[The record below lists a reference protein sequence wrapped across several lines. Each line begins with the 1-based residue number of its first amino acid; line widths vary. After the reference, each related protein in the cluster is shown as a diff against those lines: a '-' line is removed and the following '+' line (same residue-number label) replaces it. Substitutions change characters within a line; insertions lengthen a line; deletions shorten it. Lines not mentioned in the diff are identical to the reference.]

1 MVGRSAQDPDLLR
14 RHQRFLPLGGA
25 APTPHLCS
33 HACCP
38 SNPVCARA
46 QRLDVDKKRVVLPEE
61 AERMG
66 LDVETF
72 MSNRML
78 EILRENEVL
87 YEGGV
92 RSEKRLGG
100 MLGGG

>member
-1 MVGRSAQDPDLLR
+1 M
-14 RHQRFLPLGGA
+14 
-25 APTPHLCS
+25 
-33 HACCP
+33 
-38 SNPVCARA
+38 
-46 QRLDVDKKRVVLPEE
+46 DKKRVVLPEE

-78 EILRENEVL
+78 EILRENGVL

>member
-1 MVGRSAQDPDLLR
+1 MPAAVGPSGENSAAVSE
-14 RHQRFLPLGGA
+14 FKGA
-25 APTPHLCS
+25 ATGHG
-33 HACCP
+33 A
-38 SNPVCARA
+38 V
-46 QRLDVDKKRVVLPEE
+46 VGVVLPEE